1 MPPAPNPGGRSE
13 GRLAVV
19 GAINWDV
26 SIFEQRFAR
35 PGEEV
40 PVRLV
45 EEYSGG
51 KGANVAVAAAR
62 ILGPGRVS
70 LVGALGD
77 DEVSG
82 TQIVLLRN
90 EGVETRGIVVLK
102 GRRSGRAYIIVDGQG
117 RKTIHT
123 HFGANAELD
132 PSHLG
137 AAGVRAALSGN
148 DLVVVMDTPVKV
160 AKEVARIANRE
171 GARVLYSPG
180 VRAAEGLRSISAV
193 AAKAEFMILDS
204 NELRNLCRT
213 SDVAVALRLLRKKF
227 PDLTVVA
234 TLGQAGCV
242 VDKGGVTTRVEG
254 VSLGRLGLRAV
265 NSTGSG
271 DAFLGVFSSYVLRG
285 APTTEAVAWANLAGA
300 LKATRFETRGSPT
313 RKELESGMARLG
325 ITGRQPGWQARKAS

>member
-1 MPPAPNPGGRSE
+1 
-13 GRLAVV
+13 VV

-40 PVRLV
+40 PVRRV

-51 KGANVAVAAAR
+51 KGANVAVAASR
-62 ILGPGRVS
+62 ILGSGKVS
-70 LVGALGD
+70 IVGALGD

-82 TQIVLLRN
+82 TQVVLLRD
-90 EGVETRGIVVLK
+90 EGVNTSGIVILK
-102 GRRSGRAYIIVDGQG
+102 GRRSGRAYILVDGLG

-123 HFGANAELD
+123 HFGANDELAL
-132 PSHLG
+132 SHLTFP
-137 AAGVRAALSGN
+137 GVRESLSGN
-148 DLVVVMDTPVKV
+148 AIVVVMDPPIRV
-160 AKEVARIANRE
+160 AAEIAKMARKD

-180 VRAAEGLRSISAV
+180 VRAAEGLRNITSV
-193 AAKAEFMILDS
+193 ASRAEFLILDS

-213 SDVAVALRLLRKKF
+213 GDVPAALVLLRKKL
-227 PDLTVVA
+227 PDLAVVA

-242 VDKGGVTTRVEG
+242 IAKGRVTTRIEG
-254 VSLGRLGLRAV
+254 VSLAKLGLRAV

-271 DAFLGVFSSYVLRG
+271 DAFLGVFASYILGG
-285 APTTEAVAWANLAGA
+285 ATPAEAVAWANLAGA

-313 RKELESGMARLG
+313 RRELESSMSRLG
-325 ITGRQPGWQARKAS
+325 SLIGRRQGWPERRAS

>member
-1 MPPAPNPGGRSE
+1 MGR
-13 GRLAVV
+13 RLTVV

-40 PVRLV
+40 PVRRV

-62 ILGPGRVS
+62 ILGKGMVS

-82 TQIVLLRN
+82 TQLVLLRG
-90 EGVETRGIVVLK
+90 EGVDASGVSLLK
-102 GRRSGRAYIIVDGQG
+102 GRRSGRAYIVVDSQG

-123 HFGANAELD
+123 HLGANDELS
-132 PSHLG
+132 PSQLSNPG
-137 AAGVRAALSGN
+137 ARAALRECE
-148 DLVVVMDTPVKV
+148 LAVIMDSPIGVS
-160 AKEVARIANRE
+160 AEAARAVSRY
-171 GARVLYSPG
+171 GGRVLYSPG
-180 VRAAEGLRSISAV
+180 VRSAEGIRDISKV
-193 AAKAEFMILDS
+193 AAGADTLVLDS

-213 SDVAVALRLLRKKF
+213 SDVSAALRLLRKKF
-227 PDLTVVA
+227 PGITVVA

-242 VDKGGVTTRVEG
+242 VATAGVTSRVEG
-254 VSLGRLGLRAV
+254 VNLGRLGLRAV

-271 DAFLGVFSSYVLRG
+271 DAFLGVYASSLLLG
-285 APTTEAVAWANLAGA
+285 SQPTEAVSWANLAGA
-300 LKATRFETRGSPT
+300 LKATRYETRGSPT
-313 RKELESGMARLG
+313 RKELESAMSRLQG
-325 ITGRQPGWQARKAS
+325 LTASLPG